1 MNYHRFQP
9 RDAVD
14 ILADRRR
21 TKELKTWA
29 IARLL
34 SWISLDQR
42 PRRTEKLTASE
53 QEASTGVYGD
63 R

>member
-1 MNYHRFQP
+1 MNYQRFRP
-9 RDAVD
+9 RDAVK

-29 IARLL
+29 IGRLL

-42 PRRTEKLTASE
+42 PRRVEQQNASLCRRTALP
-53 QEASTGVYGD
+53 